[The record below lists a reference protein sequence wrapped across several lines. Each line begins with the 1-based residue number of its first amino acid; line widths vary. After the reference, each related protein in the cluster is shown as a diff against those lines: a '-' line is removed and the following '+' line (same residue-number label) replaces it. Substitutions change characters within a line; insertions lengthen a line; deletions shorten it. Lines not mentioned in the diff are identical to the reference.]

1 MEASNLKALEL
12 TFEMI
17 NAESQLLWSSDW
29 PHFDFDT
36 PRVIYDLPFLS
47 QDAKRNILGRNAQ
60 ALFNLPDRAAVKT

>member
-1 MEASNLKALEL
+1 MKALEL

-17 NAESQLLWSSDW
+17 NAESQLLWASDW

-47 QDAKRNILGRNAQ
+47 DDQKRNILGRNAQ
-60 ALFNLPDRAAVKT
+60 ALFNLPDRTAVRA

>member
-1 MEASNLKALEL
+1 MKALEL

-36 PRVIYDLPFLS
+36 PRVIYDLPFLNED
-47 QDAKRNILGRNAQ
+47 QKRNILGRNAQ
-60 ALFNLPDRAAVKT
+60 ALFNLPDRKAVRA